1 MHSPLRVKI
10 QNALNKAFQLEK
22 TDVLFV
28 GGRRQNR
35 KRRKHG
41 ELRTNM
47 TNVYN
52 PYQNK
57 LLNYK
62 EKKMQ
67 QFSVRWHIMIFANIH
82 SLFSCAHWK
91 TKGQIDFFPN
101 STCFLNITFLHLLR
115 SWPKVR
121 KAKFMKWKCLMK
133 ISWIHTLAMFILF
146 ARVTPFFLIWSM
158 QNSEMQSLK
167 ILIWWLLYTLISQLC
182 SHIAGTNST

>member
-57 LLNYK
+57 LLNYR
-62 EKKMQ
+62 EKKMP
-67 QFSVRWHIMIFANIH
+67 QFTVRWHIMIFANIH

-121 KAKFMKWKCLMK
+121 KAKCMKWKCL
-133 ISWIHTLAMFILF
+133 ILNNYNEDF
-146 ARVTPFFLIWSM
+146 LNSYSSNVYSICKSYSLFLIWSM
-158 QNSEMQSLK
+158 QYLR